1 MDWYIVIP
9 SLMAGWCIGEML
21 KHFLKSPEYRA
32 VRDLVS
38 RAVQE
43 HEALVVIVM
52 LAVYLAAALIVFIVY
67 WVKDNKEMARVKE
80 GARLYDMMRAE
91 ELERKRLAKCA
102 DWSSIAESE
111 WGSECPCL

>member
-1 MDWYIVIP
+1 MNWYIVIL

-32 VRDLVS
+32 VRDLAS

-43 HEALVVIVM
+43 HEALVVTVM
-52 LAVYLAAALIVFIVY
+52 LALWLAVVLIAFIV
-67 WVKDNKEMARVKE
+67 VCIKDNKEMARVKE

-111 WGSECPCL
+111 WKSECPCL